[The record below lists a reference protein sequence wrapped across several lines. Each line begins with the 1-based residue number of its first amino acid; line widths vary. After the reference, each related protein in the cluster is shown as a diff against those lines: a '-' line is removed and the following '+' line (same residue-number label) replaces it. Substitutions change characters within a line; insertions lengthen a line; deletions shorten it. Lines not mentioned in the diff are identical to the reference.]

1 MYMGI
6 KKVLGRFK
14 TALFNFFS
22 DDCFTL
28 GASISFFTILSLA
41 PLFVILLAVAAFIG
55 QDAQQAL
62 VGQVTQLVG
71 NEAGA
76 AVEEII
82 ENAEQKEETGALSA
96 AAGILMLLFG
106 ATGVFNQLQKSM
118 NRIWDVPERPGHEI
132 AEWFRKRM
140 LSVAMVVAIGFLLLV
155 SLVLNAA
162 VSFLIRGEGIIWS
175 VISNA
180 SSFVVIV
187 LMFAAMFKILPDV
200 IIGWRDVW
208 LGAFMTG
215 LLFVVGQFG
224 ISKYLGASSVGSS
237 YGAAG
242 SLVVLLVW
250 IYYASL
256 IVMFGT
262 ELTEAYA
269 TSLRPV
275 QWSDDPKEKIKGEK
289 EPGNKSS

>member
-1 MYMGI
+1 MGL
-6 KKVLGRFK
+6 KQGLQRLK
-14 TALFNFFS
+14 TAVFNFFG

-41 PLFVILLAVAAFIG
+41 PLLVILLAAAGFI
-55 QDAQQAL
+55 DSSAQQSL
-62 VGQVTQLVG
+62 VSQIRQLVG
-71 NEAGA
+71 EEAGA
-76 AVEEII
+76 AVQQVIN
-82 ENAEQKEETGALSA
+82 NADQQPQAGTISA
-96 AAGILMLLFG
+96 ALGIIMLLFG

-132 AEWFRKRM
+132 QEWFRKRM

-162 VSFLIRGEGIIWS
+162 VTYLVGGDGIIWS
-175 VISNA
+175 VVSNA
-180 SSFVVIV
+180 TTFVIIV
-187 LMFAAMFKILPDV
+187 LLFAAMFKILPDV

-208 LGAFMTG
+208 FGAVMTA
-215 LLFVVGQFG
+215 LLFVLGQFA
-224 ISKYLGASSVGSS
+224 ISRYLGATSVGSS

-250 IYYASL
+250 VYYASL
-256 IVMFGT
+256 IVLFGT

-275 QWSDDPKEKIKGEK
+275 QWSDDPKEKLKGEK
-289 EPGNKSS
+289 EPGTKSS